1 MRLLAL
7 STAGPFASV
16 GYADG
21 DAPVV
26 VALGDGAERGRGI
39 LREIDRLLAEHGVV
53 RRDLEGV
60 AVEVGPGSFT
70 GVRVGVAT
78 AKAIALG
85 LSIPIVGVVS
95 LDALALAAGPS
106 EREILALRDA
116 RAGEAFFALY
126 RATAAPADDAAGVRP
141 PALPKRLQKPTRGPA
156 SLIRAY
162 LEERGLTKVLAV
174 GEDAERLAITLP
186 LAGLLGG
193 VRTPPVTPIE
203 ILAWAR
209 PRFAAGTTDDPD
221 ALAPLYLQ
229 PSTPEKVLEAKREAA
244 KAAADEAAGAAG
256 AGP

>member
-1 MRLLAL
+1 MTPRDYFRRRVLSAVHARL
-7 STAGPFASV
+7 TA
-16 GYADG
+16 
-21 DAPVV
+21 
-26 VALGDGAERGRGI
+26 AE
-39 LREIDRLLAEHGVV
+39 L
-53 RRDLEGV
+53 
-60 AVEVGPGSFT
+60 F
-70 GVRVGVAT
+70 
-78 AKAIALG
+78 
-85 LSIPIVGVVS
+85 
-95 LDALALAAGPS
+95 ALARGG
-106 EREILALRDA
+106 D
-116 RAGEAFFALY
+116 GEAFVALY
-126 RATAAPADDAAGVRP
+126 RATAAPADDAPATRP

-162 LEERGLTKVLAV
+162 LEERGLAKVLAV

-209 PRFAAGTTDDPD
+209 PRFEARTTDDPD